1 MKRVKLMWILIG
13 CLIIIYIAV
22 FMILHKIN
30 SQQVERR
37 IYNRWEKSYV
47 IKKNKHETFV
57 NTSNKPDKPVALSEG
72 QGYGLYITVK
82 AGAKGWA
89 KESDFKSLL
98 NYYLHHRESIGQN
111 TTYLMKWRQSKKDG
125 RWVSQRSSAT
135 DGDLYIAESLILAQ
149 KVWPKHQ
156 TYYQKLARNVA
167 NDILTYEYNEK
178 MRVLTVGSWATK
190 NSDYYNL
197 MRTSDVAPAFFETF
211 YQESHDKR
219 WITVKSGM
227 LDRMVDL
234 SNQHKTGLVPDFAW
248 IKVKDAYPVKLQ
260 TISSLNDGDYSAN
273 ASRVP
278 MMLADSNDLRA
289 QKVRHKLLDFFDK
302 QEKITAGYA
311 LNGHPLN
318 NYQSNSF
325 RAPIFYAVNKER
337 NLNYNQLFTS
347 QQKIFAQPLVT
358 NNYYDATLTTMAVL
372 EGIN

>member
-1 MKRVKLMWILIG
+1 
-13 CLIIIYIAV
+13 
-22 FMILHKIN
+22 
-30 SQQVERR
+30 
-37 IYNRWEKSYV
+37 
-47 IKKNKHETFV
+47 
-57 NTSNKPDKPVALSEG
+57 
-72 QGYGLYITVK
+72 
-82 AGAKGWA
+82 
-89 KESDFKSLL
+89 
-98 NYYLHHRESIGQN
+98 
-111 TTYLMKWRQSKKDG
+111 
-125 RWVSQRSSAT
+125 
-135 DGDLYIAESLILAQ
+135 
-149 KVWPKHQ
+149 
-156 TYYQKLARNVA
+156 
-167 NDILTYEYNEK
+167 
-178 MRVLTVGSWATK
+178 
-190 NSDYYNL
+190 
-197 MRTSDVAPAFFETF
+197 
-211 YQESHDKR
+211 
-219 WITVKSGM
+219 M

-248 IKVKDAYPVKLQ
+248 IKVKDAYPVKPQ